1 MYKFSHSP
9 FYFIWNNSQVLC
21 LVNKNVGTCTYV
33 LNRMLPR
40 ESIYVPV
47 YMCVFNFFPKTRGP
61 MKPKFMWNHNRIG
74 DDGSGHLL
82 FFIIVS
88 PRGLLAGI

>member
-21 LVNKNVGTCTYV
+21 LVNKNVGHVHIFKTEGFIEKVYICACVYV
-33 LNRMLPR
+33 
-40 ESIYVPV
+40 
-47 YMCVFNFFPKTRGP
+47 CVQFFPKTRGQ

-74 DDGSGHLL
+74 EES
-82 FFIIVS
+82 
-88 PRGLLAGI
+88 